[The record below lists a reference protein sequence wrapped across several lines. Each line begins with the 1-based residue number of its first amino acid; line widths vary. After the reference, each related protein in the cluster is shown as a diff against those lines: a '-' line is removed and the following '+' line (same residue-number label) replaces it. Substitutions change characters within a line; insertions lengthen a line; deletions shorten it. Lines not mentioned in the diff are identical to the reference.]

1 MIVFLVWLIST
12 ILVRAILTRTKT
24 KIRLPPSPLALPI
37 VGHLHLL
44 GTLPHQDLHKLSN
57 HYGPLI
63 HLYLG
68 SKPCVVASSPEI
80 VKEFLKTHETS
91 FSNRPQRTAVEY
103 ISHGS
108 EDFIFAPYGP
118 YWKFMKKLCMS
129 ELLGGPRLEQFL
141 PIRREEINNFLEF
154 MQKIAVKNE
163 AVEVGEELLKLTN
176 NITSRMSISKSCC
189 DNENEANLVRKL
201 VKETAEITGK
211 FNLSDYIELCK
222 NIDLQGFGRKLK
234 EIRDD
239 FDTMMERIVK
249 EHEEARKEGK
259 RGGGNGSV
267 KDLLDILLDISEDE
281 SSEIRLT
288 RQDIMTF
295 ILVKC

>member
-1 MIVFLVWLIST
+1 
-12 ILVRAILTRTKT
+12 
-24 KIRLPPSPLALPI
+24 
-37 VGHLHLL
+37 
-44 GTLPHQDLHKLSN
+44 
-57 HYGPLI
+57 
-63 HLYLG
+63 
-68 SKPCVVASSPEI
+68 
-80 VKEFLKTHETS
+80 
-91 FSNRPQRTAVEY
+91 
-103 ISHGS
+103 
-108 EDFIFAPYGP
+108 
-118 YWKFMKKLCMS
+118 
-129 ELLGGPRLEQFL
+129 
-141 PIRREEINNFLEF
+141 